1 MMTYSFIQPKP
12 KNIFKRYTKIWLIYS
27 ILAVVCIIGFAE
39 VVEKQRVAKIAERAK
54 AEKDIQHIKL
64 KAIVV
69 KDYIE
74 RLDYEANLGKEVQ
87 LQNQLLKEGLSNLL
101 KLIPDQIVAKSIELD
116 YNMLAMNGLTPSKE
130 VYKFLLE
137 APLRAIFSQ
146 TRVEFFPLMSGWFN
160 FVSVSKANPAIKPLK
175 IEEKEKEPEDG

>member
-74 RLDYEANLGKEVQ
+74 RLDYDPTLAKKYNYKISY
-87 LQNQLLKEGLSNLL
+87 LKRVYQTSLNSYPIKLS
-101 KLIPDQIVAKSIELD
+101 P
-116 YNMLAMNGLTPSKE
+116 
-130 VYKFLLE
+130 
-137 APLRAIFSQ
+137 
-146 TRVEFFPLMSGWFN
+146 
-160 FVSVSKANPAIKPLK
+160 KA
-175 IEEKEKEPEDG
+175 